1 MLKPLAMPIVSLRGR
16 PRAKLLQRKKGHKP
30 NIPLIGWWEQTSAI
44 TKRVNNPTYTLM
56 VSRLT
61 DHKEANNP
69 SHSERPCP
77 FQQLGDQESL
87 KTAGHLLSKK
97 GHLGIP
103 ESTCGV
109 GVGCPVEQKDV
120 PSNSRGPTGFGC
132 PTLSQQGLT
141 LSRRDQNNGT
151 WLRASSVP
159 SNSLGVGVAFPTR
172 IPQQGLTRE
181 VGIQVQPREAKDF
194 LQMSIY
200 RGLRAMSP

>member
-1 MLKPLAMPIVSLRGR
+1 M
-16 PRAKLLQRKKGHKP
+16 
-30 NIPLIGWWEQTSAI
+30 GWWEQTSAI

-151 WLRASSVP
+151 CSEQALSRRTVLES
-159 SNSLGVGVAFPTR
+159 GCAFPTR

-181 VGIQVQPREAKDF
+181 VGIRFSLGRRKISSRCPSTEVSE
-194 LQMSIY
+194 L
-200 RGLRAMSP
+200 

>member
-1 MLKPLAMPIVSLRGR
+1 M
-16 PRAKLLQRKKGHKP
+16 
-30 NIPLIGWWEQTSAI
+30 GWWEQTSAI
-44 TKRVNNPTYTLM
+44 TKRVKNPTYTLM

-97 GHLGIP
+97 RHLGIP

-159 SNSLGVGVAFPTR
+159 SNSLGVGVCVPHSNPTTRPDSGGRHSGSASGGERFP
-172 IPQQGLTRE
+172 PDVHL
-181 VGIQVQPREAKDF
+181 PRSQSYE
-194 LQMSIY
+194 S
-200 RGLRAMSP
+200 LR